1 MILIKSAQEL
11 EKMRIA
17 GRKAA
22 QIMAQLEKW
31 VKPGVT
37 DTELDQKAAEFFK
50 KEDSKAAFKGY
61 MGYPANICV
70 SINHEVVHGI
80 PRNRVLKDGDIVGID
95 LGTFVDGFYGDI
107 ARTFAVGDVPEEVL
121 NLIRVTEEAFWKGV
135 DQCICDHRLGD
146 VSNAIEQWVVQNGYS
161 VVRDFVGHGIGRKMH
176 EDPPVPNFG
185 KPKSGP
191 KLQAGMVLAIE
202 PMVNEGTS
210 DVWILKDGWTVVT
223 RDGKLSSH
231 YENTVAIT
239 ENGPEILTKI

>member
-22 QIMAQLEKW
+22 QIMAELEKII
-31 VKPGVT
+31 KPGVT
-37 DTELDQKAAEFFK
+37 DIELDQEAARFFEK
-50 KEDSKAAFKGY
+50 KGSKAAFKGY
-61 MGYPANICV
+61 MGYPAHICV

-80 PRNRVLKDGDIVGID
+80 PSRRVLKSGDIVGID
-95 LGTFVDGFYGDI
+95 LGTLVDGYYGDV
-107 ARTFAVGDVPEEVL
+107 ARTFAVGEVKPEAL

-135 DQCICDHRLGD
+135 DQCICDQRLGD
-146 VSNAIEQWVVQNGYS
+146 VSNAIEQWVVSKGYS

-191 KLQAGMVLAIE
+191 RLQAGMVLAIE

-223 RDGKLSSH
+223 RDGKLSAH